1 MTFIRSSALLKPE
14 FLVTTHTSSQETSNT
29 ANVSTVIN
37 GSSITYEPYP
47 GSNKV
52 VYEISFYATNHNI
65 TQYGECAQ
73 YLKLEEYNGSI
84 WSEISSTNRKNFGS
98 ESANAIQTSYFYVH
112 LRYVL
117 PAWSG
122 SKQLRLTIAAA
133 ENDEKVVLHKIN
145 FFDGGNATSMFY
157 STSLLV
163 YSI

>member
-29 ANVSTVIN
+29 ANVSTVID
-37 GSSITYEPYP
+37 GSSITYEPHNE
-47 GSNKV
+47 SDKV
-52 VYEISFYATNHNI
+52 VYEISFYASNHNI

-73 YLKLEEYNGSI
+73 YLKLEIYNQGA

-98 ESANAIQTSYFYVH
+98 SYANTVQSSYFYVH

-117 PAWSG
+117 PTWSG
-122 SKQLRLTIAAA
+122 SKQLRLTITAA

-145 FFDGGNATSMFY
+145 YFNGANATNMFY
-157 STSLLV
+157 NTSLLV